1 MNSITVA
8 EKLWFEE
15 TMLGATLNFCS
26 QEHPEGVLF
35 RVGISF
41 KSLEE
46 CSQQLQGNST
56 MWAIKDGS
64 LTIYGDREQL
74 TLTFT
79 SVDGQ
84 YLESALSLYG
94 EELKVFKYAVNA
106 FAARNRTYL
115 N

>member
-15 TMLGATLNFCS
+15 TMLGATLNFWS
-26 QEHPEGVLF
+26 HEQPEGVLF

-46 CSQQLQGNST
+46 CSRQLQGNST

-64 LTIYGDREQL
+64 LTIYGDREEL

-79 SVDGQ
+79 TVEGQ
-84 YLESALSLYG
+84 YLECALSLYG
-94 EELKVFKYAVNA
+94 EELKVFKYAINA
-106 FAARNRTYL
+106 FAARNKTYL